1 MRPAIRVRPHF
12 CMPISDGKTKF
23 QAEFESV
30 VQMSMGPNPAGASS
44 ALEPPAD
51 RRSASQSVKDVR
63 ERLTYKSDTKPE
75 FDYELLLMF
84 VNHELGASLAI
95 PLLAIIITAASM
107 FWAPA
112 EEVLLWLATVLIS
125 KGILLTL
132 CREFSKL
139 PRSGINILQW
149 RSKLIAAEFLYGV
162 TWAGVA
168 FISID
173 SNDQAAHI
181 FLFASLTVVIAMRMM
196 FASTVMPIVY
206 AGTFPLTAAL
216 VMRFAIVDTA
226 FYWAM
231 AAMAVGVHIYFMFLM
246 KGMNSTVMT
255 MLEYRAEK
263 DLLIA
268 ELEQSKSISDEARR
282 RAESANIAKSR
293 FLATMSH
300 ELRTPLNAVLGFSE
314 VMKSEILGP
323 HNIPTYKEYAKD
335 IHDSGQHLLN
345 LINEILDLSRIEAG
359 RYELQEQAV
368 TLTDVAEDCRRLLK
382 LRAEKK
388 GLRILQNYQDGLP
401 QIWADERAIRQISLN
416 LLSNAI
422 KFTPADGTISITIG
436 TTETGGQYLSV
447 NDTGP
452 GIPEDEIPRV
462 LKSFGQ
468 GSLAQKTAEGGTGLG
483 LPIVKGLVELHGG
496 TFDLQSK
503 LRQGTLVTVTFP
515 SERVMQALPR
525 LTEPGEAQDVAVEE
539 TGRSAW
545 RERHNSEQAQ
555 RRRA

>member
-1 MRPAIRVRPHF
+1 MHSDPAP
-12 CMPISDGKTKF
+12 GETKRF
-23 QAEFESV
+23 
-30 VQMSMGPNPAGASS
+30 SS
-44 ALEPPAD
+44 
-51 RRSASQSVKDVR
+51 RSVKDVR
-63 ERLTYKSDTKPE
+63 ERLTYKSDTRPE

-84 VNHELGASLAI
+84 VNHELGAPLAI
-95 PLLAIIITAASM
+95 PLLAVIITTATL

-112 EEVLLWLATVLIS
+112 DEVLLWLATVLMS

-132 CREFSKL
+132 CREFTKL
-139 PRSGINILQW
+139 PRHEVNILQW

-168 FISID
+168 FVSVGT
-173 SNDQAAHI
+173 NDQSAHI
-181 FLFASLTVVIAMRMM
+181 FLFACMSVVIAMRMM

-206 AGTFPLTAAL
+206 AGTIPLTVAL
-216 VMRFAIVDTA
+216 VLRFAIVDTP

-231 AAMAVGVHIYFMFLM
+231 AAMAVGVHVYFMFLM
-246 KGMNSTVMT
+246 KGLNTTVLT

-268 ELEQSKSISDEARR
+268 ELEQAKSISDEARR

-323 HNIPTYKEYAKD
+323 HSVPTYKEYAKD
-335 IHDSGQHLLN
+335 IHESGQHLLN

-368 TLTDVAEDCRRLLK
+368 ALADVAEDCRRLLK

-388 GLRILQNYQDGLP
+388 GLMIIQNYQEKLP
-401 QIWADERAIRQISLN
+401 KIWADERAIRQVCLN

-422 KFTPADGTISITIG
+422 KFTPANGTISITIG
-436 TTETGGQYLSV
+436 ATEAGGQYLSV

-452 GIPEDEIPRV
+452 GIPEEEIPRV

-468 GSLAQKTAEGGTGLG
+468 GTLAHKTAEGGTGLG

-496 TFDLQSK
+496 TFDLKSK
-503 LRQGTLVTVTFP
+503 LRHGTLVTVILP
-515 SERVMQALPR
+515 PERVMQALPR
-525 LTEPGEAQDVAVEE
+525 LAEPGEQQPTEPS
-539 TGRSAW
+539 TSGQPGSSGW
-545 RERHNSEQAQ
+545 RERHNMRQAQ
-555 RRRA
+555 GHRV